1 MIENPRFL
9 ASSTI
14 FEPETANSTGTTPFS
29 TSPLAANIAN
39 MPSHAIYAIRNANN
53 ILGEKCNLDIALG
66 DKIRNQF
73 KAIDEKKLK
82 HRLNSFLPADIA
94 VFHVFKV
101 KQDAHARF
109 HAVSRSYQYRIS
121 MEKNVFLS
129 HMTLQLMQTELDVE
143 KMNEAA
149 QLLIKHEDFKCFSRS
164 KTDVKT
170 YLCDISEAF
179 WKWEGKELIFQISAN
194 RFLRNMV
201 RAVVGTLL
209 EVGKHKMSISEF
221 ENVIKSR
228 DRTRAGASVKAKGL
242 FLTKVDYPDEI
253 FNIS

>member
-1 MIENPRFL
+1 MYHGWQVQPRENSVQATVESAL
-9 ASSTI
+9 S
-14 FEPETANSTGTTPFS
+14 
-29 TSPLAANIAN
+29 
-39 MPSHAIYAIRNANN
+39 
-53 ILGEKCNLDIALG
+53 ILLK
-66 DKIRNQF
+66 DKISVVGCGRTDAGVHAEQF
-73 KAIDEKKLK
+73 FLHFDALKEIDEKKLK
-82 HRLNSFLPADIA
+82 RRLNSYLPADIA
-94 VFHVFKV
+94 VYSIIKV

-129 HMTLQLMQTELDVE
+129 HLTLQLMQAELDVE

-149 QLLIKHEDFKCFSRS
+149 QLLMKHEDFKCFSRS

-221 ENVIKSR
+221 EDVIKSR